1 MIEYFNQ
8 FLLIYFYNFILYFE
22 EIILINFVIILII
35 LIIFYW
41 TELNL
46 AFYIS
51 LLIIYLKN
59 KINNDKIVNNIKNNI
74 KNICLDYFDFFMLSW
89 LTFKIFIISLIF
101 KQNKNNQKLSIK
113 ILIKYLK
120 RFKNSII
127 FKIFK
132 FFFDLIIIDIFLL
145 SNKFDNIKYKKTF
158 FYFENYYMLSYY
170 YSKLYFIF
178 FFFLKKKI
186 KFIINLIKILLNFKE
201 MIKII
206 LFYIDYLKLKFKS
219 EYIINIKIYFTK
231 KSKKYIIYYK
241 VIFNKFFYN
250 VIIYLYLYFLY
261 ANWWIKIINYMI
273 LFY

>member
-74 KNICLDYFDFFMLSW
+74 KNICLDYFDFFMLIW
-89 LTFKIFIISLIF
+89 LTFKIFITSLIF

-132 FFFDLIIIDIFLL
+132 FFFWF
-145 SNKFDNIKYKKTF
+145 NNYW
-158 FYFENYYMLSYY
+158 YF
-170 YSKLYFIF
+170 
-178 FFFLKKKI
+178 
-186 KFIINLIKILLNFKE
+186 FIIE
-201 MIKII
+201 
-206 LFYIDYLKLKFKS
+206 
-219 EYIINIKIYFTK
+219 
-231 KSKKYIIYYK
+231 
-241 VIFNKFFYN
+241 
-250 VIIYLYLYFLY
+250 
-261 ANWWIKIINYMI
+261 
-273 LFY
+273 